1 MWVFIISLLEALY
14 LSYTFHF
21 LKTSVDFNILDSPQT
36 LFFKH
41 ATGNAKVYRI
51 CPFGQYAIW
60 VLIVLL
66 ILRCYVEIPQQYI
79 LAAVTL
85 ALIISLVNLNA
96 FVYLIPVVLIES
108 YQFLA
113 HMTSRALN
121 LPPLGESSD

>member
-1 MWVFIISLLEALY
+1 MLLLSLLEALY

-41 ATGNAKVYRI
+41 ATGNAKVCRI

-60 VLIVLL
+60 ILIVLL
-66 ILRCYVEIPQQYI
+66 VLRCFMEIPQQYI
-79 LAAVTL
+79 LVAIAI

-113 HMTSRALN
+113 YMTSRALN
-121 LPPLGESSD
+121 LPPLDESS